1 MQDQIELTLPVTKKK
16 VVVRGYVSGAI
27 DAEIQNIVQDGY
39 GLESDIDISAKAKD
53 DDRLKGSKMKFNPS
67 SIAKA
72 GQRALELMLIS
83 LDGDPNDVYKR
94 VMDLPVGDTEFLQKE
109 IDKITENSKV
119 KPAEK
124 KS

>member
-1 MQDQIELTLPVTKKK
+1 MQDQVQLTLPITKKE

-27 DAEIQNIVQDGY
+27 DAEIQAIVQDGY
-39 GLESDIDISAKAKD
+39 GLESEIDISSKTKD
-53 DDRLKGSKMKFNPS
+53 DDRVKNSKMKFSPTS
-67 SIAKA
+67 MAKA

-83 LDGDPNDVYKR
+83 LDGDTNDVYNR

-109 IDKITENSKV
+109 IDKITDNSKV
-119 KPAEK
+119 KPAQK

>member
-27 DAEIQNIVQDGY
+27 DAEIQAIVQDGY

-53 DDRLKGSKMKFNPS
+53 DDRLKGSKMKFNPG

-83 LDGDPNDVYKR
+83 LDGDTNDVYKR

-109 IDKITENSKV
+109 IDKITEDSKV

>member
-1 MQDQIELTLPVTKKK
+1 MQDQVTLTLPITKKE

-27 DAEIQNIVQDGY
+27 DAEIQAIVQGGY
-39 GLESDIDISAKAKD
+39 DLESDIDISSKTKD
-53 DDRLKGSKMKFNPS
+53 DDRLKGSKMKFSPAS
-67 SIAKA
+67 VAKA

-83 LDGDPNDVYKR
+83 LDGDSSDVYRR
-94 VMDLPVGDTEFLQKE
+94 VMDLPVGDTEYLQKE
-109 IDKITENSKV
+109 IDKITEGSKV